1 MSAYTNCN
9 LALQKEPEQD
19 KKNESKIFE
28 IGHIF
33 KTLLREKKYYLGLS
47 TIQIKDLVFLMGF
60 FFRSFHLAGE

>member
-33 KTLLREKKYYLGLS
+33 KTLLREKKIL
-47 TIQIKDLVFLMGF
+47 
-60 FFRSFHLAGE
+60 FRSFHHSDERPCIPYGFFL